1 MRAPGETISGSLRK
15 NGKNR
20 FFSIRREPDGI
31 MLRQRNT
38 EVIYMMKKFCIGLL
52 VAALCAACVA
62 ALAESGRIDD
72 RLFDVAKQALHCLD
86 TGDYQTASA
95 LLGCTDSD
103 ALQQLVEDNFS
114 TLGGGSAQTRVAVA
128 FVKKDKWYLAVP
140 TAEPSSD
147 DVETL
152 VLNCGSGS
160 CASDVMFAEWSAVS
174 KQLDKSSA
182 VIWNEEYAADVVVI
196 ED

>member
-1 MRAPGETISGSLRK
+1 
-15 NGKNR
+15 
-20 FFSIRREPDGI
+20 
-31 MLRQRNT
+31 
-38 EVIYMMKKFCIGLL
+38 MMKKICACMLI
-52 VAALCAACVA
+52 AMLCATCAV
-62 ALAESGRIDD
+62 ALAEPGRIDD
-72 RLFDVAKQALHCLD
+72 RLFDVAKQTLHCLD

-103 ALQQLVEDNFS
+103 ALQQLVEEEFS
-114 TLGGGSAQTRVAVA
+114 TLGGGSAQTRIAVA

-140 TAEPSSD
+140 TSEPSSD

-152 VLNCGSGS
+152 VLSCGSGS
-160 CASDVMFAEWSAVS
+160 CASDVSFAQWSSVS

-182 VIWNEEYAADVVVI
+182 VIWNEEYAADVIVI